1 MSAVAPESAATGTPK
16 APGKARWMGPE
27 ARRPCSGR
35 QADKPSRKGVAHM
48 QLRLAGLLTGAVLF
62 LSATASAL
70 AAAAP
75 LNVHFRAEGQ
85 RSTLVSGR
93 TVTLADAPI
102 VKDGDPAHSCP
113 GQSALG
119 ALQAGTQGD
128 WQGKW
133 SEGLGYFVDEILGER
148 HSGTSFFS
156 LWVDHKL
163 SSTGLCGTN
172 LKAGD
177 DVLLFVDRCVF
188 DKAKNGCRNKSVTP
202 LGIRAPRTAR
212 RGTILTVTVFRYTNA
227 GRTRPVAGAAVF
239 ANGRR
244 LKSGTDRRG
253 RLRLRATKLGRV
265 SFSATHPGNARSEV
279 DTTRIRRA

>member
-48 QLRLAGLLTGAVLF
+48 QLRLAGVLIGAALF
-62 LSATASAL
+62 LSAPASAL

-75 LNVHFRAEGQ
+75 INVHFRAEGA

-113 GQSALG
+113 GQTALG
-119 ALQAGTQGD
+119 ALHAGTQGD
-128 WQGKW
+128 WQGTW
-133 SEGLGYFVDEILGER
+133 SEGLGYFVNEILGER

-163 SSTGLCGTN
+163 ATAGLCGAN

-188 DKAKNGCRNKSVTP
+188 DATANKCTNKSVTP
-202 LGIRAPRTAR
+202 LGIRVPASAR
-212 RGTILTVTVFRYTNA
+212 RGRTVLVTVVSYTNS
-227 GRTRPVAGAAVF
+227 GRARPVAGASVF
-239 ANGRR
+239 ANGQR
-244 LKSGTDRRG
+244 LKPRTNRLG
-253 RLRLRATKLGRV
+253 RLRLKATKIGRV
-265 SFSATHPGNARSEV
+265 TFFATHAGNARSAV
-279 DTTRIRRA
+279 GTTRVRKV